1 MVIGGRRIVSNSVLA
16 SFALLTLA
24 AGSARAADGQTE
36 VWPRPQR
43 VLALFDFE
51 KHAPANVIW
60 DATLRETL
68 QAGGASSVEYYAE
81 YFDSSRFRGPEH
93 TALMHDYLRRK
104 YEGLSIDVII
114 AMDLTSRFLVGPGR
128 DLFTDVPIVHTV
140 GLGFHPAA
148 ASDDPRLVGIRG
160 VFDARAT
167 LETALALHPGTTE
180 VMIVCAT
187 AKRDGFFADELH
199 RQLVGLQTTA
209 RLTYLLDRPL
219 SETLARTQ
227 NLGPHALVLFVVSYD
242 PNDPAYAGRYPS
254 DVAAEIAQVSGA
266 PVYGL
271 YSSYLRGGVVGGHVY
286 SLEAA
291 ASMAGRTALRIL
303 VGEKPK
309 DIGALYAPIVPM
321 FDWRQLR
328 RWGIDE
334 ERLPPGS
341 QVLYRQ
347 VSAWETYRLYMIGG
361 AILVAI
367 ELVLIGGLLL
377 ERRGRRQA
385 LRALEESHGELV
397 QRIAEREH
405 AEGQLQD
412 NNRRL
417 AQALDV
423 DRRKDE
429 FLATLGHEL
438 RNPLA
443 PISLAVAIMRERPDD
458 QEHLV
463 WAREMIGRQVTLLSR
478 LVDDLLDV
486 SRITLGKV
494 EMRQDRLALAKIAR
508 QAVDASRPL
517 FAERRHQ
524 LQLDV
529 QAEDVVVRGDA
540 VRLTQVISNLL
551 NNAAKYTNPGGHVQ
565 VRVQR
570 DGADATVS
578 VSDNG
583 VGIPP
588 EMVEHV
594 FDPFTQ
600 VASARQHAHG
610 GLGIGLT
617 LVKRIV
623 EMHGGS
629 VRARSDGEGRGSEF
643 EVRLPTLADE
653 SANRLKASGIY
664 TLIPQTA
671 MPRRILVV
679 DDNVDAAESLRR
691 ALAGRRHD
699 VDVVHDGIAAMEAAQ
714 RLEPDVVLLDIDLPR
729 MDGLEVARRLRSLWS
744 IGAGRRA
751 LLVATTGLGRELD
764 RHRTKQAGFD
774 HHLVKPIDLTSLES
788 LLTSAD

>member
-16 SFALLTLA
+16 SLALLLVA
-24 AGSARAADGQTE
+24 PGAGAADGRTE
-36 VWPRPQR
+36 MWPRPKR

-68 QAGGASSVEYYAE
+68 QSGGPNGLEYYAE
-81 YFDSSRFRGPEH
+81 FFDASRFGGPEH
-93 TALMHDYLRRK
+93 AALMHDYLRRK
-104 YEGLSIDVII
+104 YDGLAIDVIV

-128 DLFTDVPIVHTV
+128 DLFTDVPVVHTV

-160 VFDARAT
+160 VFDARGT

-180 VMIVCAT
+180 VVIVCAT

-199 RQLVGLQTTA
+199 RQLVGLQTA
-209 RLTYLLDRPL
+209 AKLTYLLDQPL
-219 SETLARTQ
+219 SETLARTA

-242 PNDPAYAGRYPS
+242 PSDNAYTGRYPS
-254 DVAAEIAQVSGA
+254 DIAAEIAKVSGA

-291 ASMAGRTALRIL
+291 AAMAGRTALRIL
-303 VGEKPK
+303 VGEQPK
-309 DIGALYAPIVPM
+309 DIGPLYAPIVPM
-321 FDWRQLR
+321 FDSRQLR

-334 ERLPPGS
+334 ARLPPGS
-341 QVLYRQ
+341 QVLHRQ
-347 VSAWETYRLYMIGG
+347 VSAWETYRPYLVGG

-367 ELVLIGGLLL
+367 EFVLIGGLLL

-385 LRALEESHGELV
+385 LRALEDSHTELV
-397 QRIAEREH
+397 QRVAERAL
-405 AEGQLQD
+405 AEGQLQE

-478 LVDDLLDV
+478 LVDDLLEV

-494 EMRQDRLALAKIAR
+494 ELRQDPLALAKIAR
-508 QAVDASRPL
+508 QAVEASRAL

-524 LQLDV
+524 IQLDV
-529 QAEDVVVRGDA
+529 DADDVVVRGDA

-551 NNAAKYTNPGGHVQ
+551 NNAAKYTNPGGQVK

-570 DGADATVS
+570 DGADATVT
-578 VSDNG
+578 VTDNG

-629 VRARSDGEGRGSEF
+629 VRAHSDGEGRGSEF
-643 EVRLPTLADE
+643 VVRLPVLADE
-653 SANRLKASGIY
+653 NANRLKASGIY
-664 TLIPQTA
+664 SLVQPTA
-671 MPRRILVV
+671 LPRRILVV

-699 VDVVHDGIAAMEAAQ
+699 VDVVHDGLAAMEAAQ
-714 RLEPDVVLLDIDLPR
+714 RLEPDVVLLDIDLPLL
-729 MDGLEVARRLRSLWS
+729 DGLEVARKLRSLWAVGS
-744 IGAGRRA
+744 GRRA

-764 RHRTKQAGFD
+764 RRRTKQAGFD

-788 LLTSAD
+788 LLTTAPE